1 VVTSN
6 GNYIDAAVMA
16 ALSSQ
21 RLKTPILLAG
31 AQVPALADALA
42 AVQLGV
48 VDAMG
53 KAEIKYT
60 DRVPFDW
67 ACLVDA
73 LYGAHVVQRQP

>member
-1 VVTSN
+1 MTSI

-31 AQVPALADALA
+31 AQVSALADA
-42 AVQLGV
+42 
-48 VDAMG
+48 
-53 KAEIKYT
+53 
-60 DRVPFDW
+60 
-67 ACLVDA
+67 VDA